1 MSQAANTF
9 WINKCDSS
17 ARAGSAAK
25 RRTLFHRFIDGVIL
39 AIIIAACAICVSVY
53 TRSRSEL
60 DAAKAKNQAAAEKVQ
75 LLAGQVEK
83 IERDVK
89 QLQTDVKVIESFARQ
104 KYGYVRAG
112 DVVIKVE
119 QDESEE
125 ATGTSEVRV
134 ANLTP
139 QSTGSYTDLSN

>member
-9 WINKCDSS
+9 WVNKCDSS
-17 ARAGSAAK
+17 ARASSAAR
-25 RRTLFHRFIDGVIL
+25 RRTLFHRFIDGGIL

-53 TRSRSEL
+53 QRTRSEL
-60 DAAKAKNQAAAEKVQ
+60 DAAKVKNEAAAEKVQ
-75 LLAGQVEK
+75 VLAGQVEK

-89 QLQTDVKVIESFARQ
+89 HLQTDVKTIESFARQ

-112 DVVIKVE
+112 DVVIKVQQNE
-119 QDESEE
+119 QEE
-125 ATGTSEVRV
+125 ANSTAVRL

-139 QSTGSYTDLSN
+139 QSAGGYTDLSN

>member
-1 MSQAANTF
+1 
-9 WINKCDSS
+9 
-17 ARAGSAAK
+17 
-25 RRTLFHRFIDGVIL
+25 V
-39 AIIIAACAICVSVY
+39 
-53 TRSRSEL
+53 
-60 DAAKAKNQAAAEKVQ
+60 KNQAATEKVQ

-112 DVVIKVE
+112 DVVIKVQ

-125 ATGTSEVRV
+125 AASSNAVRV

-139 QSTGSYTDLSN
+139 QSTGGYTDLSN